1 LDTKL
6 HAQKSINSPTILQSI
21 KFCIEE
27 ILKELK
33 LINKNIW
40 LECVEIKLKNQ
51 KLFGK
56 MIEDQKQLYREKIV
70 EYFLNKNGEV
80 DEEDFDHLTNKI
92 KEIDGN

>member
-6 HAQKSINSPTILQSI
+6 YAQKQINSPTILQAI

-40 LECVEIKLKNQ
+40 LECVEIKSKNQ

-56 MIEDQKQLYREKIV
+56 MIEDQKQIYREKIV

-80 DEEDFDHLTNKI
+80 DKEDFDHLTNKI